1 MVFVN
6 CSSDKRAV
14 LKTMG
19 QQMCT
24 AFVHLFHA
32 VQKKK
37 RKLALSH
44 KEICHFHFKQAFNN
58 DLYSA
63 SLQKRALK
71 KKKKTSAFRILHF
84 ANQWLMWESS
94 EYGQGEAKGFATLAW
109 RSDA

>member
-32 VQKKK
+32 VQRKK

-58 DLYSA
+58 DLYNA

-71 KKKKTSAFRILHF
+71 RNFCFENFAFYQSM
-84 ANQWLMWESS
+84 ADV
-94 EYGQGEAKGFATLAW
+94 GK
-109 RSDA
+109 